1 MKSLSFFFLIIGTI
15 LLTVGYMN
23 KKNEKENMIQNKIE
37 YRFIPQSIYEEQ
49 MAYKDLI
56 KLNESMFNTSINLDN
71 YNIF

>member
-56 KLNESMFNTSINLDN
+56 KLNESMFNTSIKLDN
-71 YNIF
+71 YNVF